1 MEGEVEGCAGGR
13 KSVQK
18 EILALYNFGGKTG

>member
-1 MEGEVEGCAGGR
+1 MEGVEGCAGGR

-18 EILALYNFGGKTG
+18 EISALYNFGGKTG